1 MANPVLT
8 RGFENG
14 GTSRGISAGNVYGN
28 FTLPQTGAMVAE
40 SSNTMTIQGTVNKSA
55 TLLGLATA
63 TGCVSLYLAANQHPL
78 AGPTW
83 IGGMIVSLVI
93 GIILC
98 FAPKASPFL
107 APIFALAK
115 GLAIGGFSVW
125 IASQGKAGKS
135 FDLGLISVALL
146 ITFGVFGG
154 LLAAYSFRFIR
165 VGPTM
170 MKMVFAGTLGIA
182 LIGLVTMGLSLFGV
196 NVSWLWKL
204 YAVDGT
210 GGLIGIGFSIFCI
223 VMAAFNL
230 VISFQ
235 VIEEGVHTGAP
246 KYMEWYGAYGL
257 LVEVIWLYIEIL
269 RLLAKLRN
277 R

>member
-1 MANPVLT
+1 VANPVLT
-8 RGFENG
+8 RGFENNG
-14 GTSRGISAGNVYGN
+14 VTRGISAGNTYGN
-28 FTLPQTGAMVAE
+28 FAMPQSSRAVAE

-55 TLLGLATA
+55 ILLGLAMS
-63 TGCVSLYLAANQHPL
+63 TGCVSLYLAANQSPL
-78 AGPTW
+78 SMPLTV
-83 IGGMIVSLVI
+83 GGMIVAMVL

-107 APIFALAK
+107 APLFALAK

-125 IASQGKAGKS
+125 IASQGKAGKA

-235 VIEEGVHTGAP
+235 VIEEGVQMGAP

-257 LVEVIWLYIEIL
+257 LVEVIWLYVEIL

>member
-8 RGFENG
+8 RGFQNDG
-14 GTSRGISAGNVYGN
+14 VTRGISAGNTYGN
-28 FTLPQTGAMVAE
+28 FTMPQTGRMVAE
-40 SSNTMTIQGTVNKSA
+40 ASDTMTIQGVVNKSA
-55 TLLGLATA
+55 ILLGLATA
-63 TGCVSLYLAANQHPL
+63 SAAVSLYLMANQHAL
-78 AGPTW
+78 ATPAW
-83 IGGMIVSLVI
+83 IGGMIVAAVI
-93 GIILC
+93 GLVLC

-107 APIFALAK
+107 APVFAVAK
-115 GLAIGGFSVW
+115 GLAIGGFSAW
-125 IASQGKAGKS
+125 ISTQGKYKGVD
-135 FDLGLISVALL
+135 FGLIAVAMM

-165 VGPTM
+165 VGPTA

-182 LIGLVTMGLSLFGV
+182 LIGLVTLGLSLFGV
-196 NVSWLWKL
+196 NVGWLMKL
-204 YAVDGT
+204 YAVDGS

-223 VMAAFNL
+223 AMAAFNL

-235 VIEEGVHTGAP
+235 VIEEGAAVGAP

-257 LVEVIWLYIEIL
+257 LVEVLWLYVEIL

>member
-8 RGFENG
+8 RGFESG
-14 GTSRGISAGNVYGN
+14 GVTRGVSAGNTYGN
-28 FTLPQTGAMVAE
+28 FAMPQTSRMVAE
-40 SSNTMTIQGTVNKSA
+40 ASDTMTIQGTVNKSA
-55 TLLGLATA
+55 ILLGLAMA

-78 AGPTW
+78 AGPAW
-83 IGGMIVSLVI
+83 IGGMIVAMVAGLV
-93 GIILC
+93 LC
-98 FAPKASPFL
+98 FTPKAAPFL
-107 APIFALAK
+107 APVFALAK

-125 IASQGKAGKS
+125 IASQGKAGKN
-135 FDLGLISVALL
+135 FDLGLISVALM

-165 VGPTM
+165 VGPTA
-170 MKMVFAGTLGIA
+170 MKMVFAGTLGIV

-204 YAVDGT
+204 YAVDGS

-235 VIEEGVHTGAP
+235 VIEEGVHAGAP

-257 LVEVIWLYIEIL
+257 LVEVLWLYVEIL

-277 R
+277 K